1 MSKKKDSKEEFFVFD
16 LNDALEYSNISLEQ
30 VCKSAVQNNDIG
42 DGNYIVVKKSADGS
56 LKVGKLIVDP
66 TVKWE
71 QGFMKSTIEDFLKGG
86 NLFELDDSIC
96 LCEAAE
102 GVEGS
107 IDNGVCNFFDKNAN
121 EDWWLIEVLGD
132 GTAITYCLD

>member
-71 QGFMKSTIEDFLKGG
+71 
-86 NLFELDDSIC
+86 
-96 LCEAAE
+96 
-102 GVEGS
+102 
-107 IDNGVCNFFDKNAN
+107 
-121 EDWWLIEVLGD
+121 
-132 GTAITYCLD
+132 